1 MESRMLA
8 NFDKATRTAIMA
20 TSHCLIGCGIGEVLG
35 MVITNAPHRKAG
47 LSIVVSVA
55 LAFVFGYALTIW
67 SLVRSGIGVRQALKI
82 ALASDTV
89 SITSMEITD
98 NLVLLLIPAALFAPI
113 TAPMFWI
120 GLGIS
125 LGVAFV
131 VTVPVNRWLI
141 VRGRGHAV
149 AHNLH

>member
-1 MESRMLA
+1 MAM
-8 NFDKATRTAIMA
+8 MA
-20 TSHCLIGCGIGEVLG
+20 TGHCLIGCGIGEVLG
-35 MVITNAPHRKAG
+35 MVITNSPHRKAG
-47 LSIVVSVA
+47 FSVVVSIG
-55 LAFVFGYALTIW
+55 LAFGLGYALTIW
-67 SLVRSGIGVRQALKI
+67 SLVRNGVEWHRALKV

-98 NLVLLLIPAALFAPI
+98 NLVLWLIPSALVAPI

-125 LGVAFV
+125 LMVAFL

-141 VRGRGHAV
+141 VRGKGHALV
-149 AHNLH
+149 HDGQH